1 MYPALPKVAR
11 VRVRIRKTPA
21 QREMDGV
28 KLDRF
33 APGSVRDVSPSI
45 AAWLIAEGYA
55 DPEMRM
61 SHDEPFASDPRRAQS
76 RRSSDS

>member
-1 MYPALPKVAR
+1 
-11 VRVRIRKTPA
+11 
-21 QREMDGV
+21 MDGV

-33 APGSVRDVSPSI
+33 APGSVRNVSPSI

-61 SHDEPFASDPRRAQS
+61 SHDEPFTSHPRRPQNR
-76 RRSSDS
+76 RRSDS

>member
-1 MYPALPKVAR
+1 MGS
-11 VRVRIRKTPA
+11 VRVRISKTPV

-28 KLDRF
+28 KLDRL

-55 DPEMRM
+55 TPEMRM
-61 SHDEPFASDPRRAQS
+61 THDELFTSDPRRPSQNR
-76 RRSSDS
+76 RRSDS